1 MEESIQ
7 ELKRCIKQYRSVDDD
22 IRIMNNM
29 LYEKRESR
37 KIIEMEMADIIKL
50 PQFSGYDKLKI
61 EDDNSTIK
69 IQRPETYSKP
79 WSLSKKDLQTIL
91 KDYFTSTTTPNT
103 DDCFK
108 YISEVRKSQ
117 LVGTEFVFSRTVPE
131 EETS

>member
-7 ELKRCIKQYRSVDDD
+7 DLKRCIKQYKSVDDD
-22 IRIMNNM
+22 IRIMNGM

-50 PQFSGYDKLKI
+50 PYFSSYDKLKI

-69 IQRPETYSKP
+69 IQRPQTYSKP
-79 WSLSKKDLQTIL
+79 WSLSKKDLQNML
-91 KDYFTSTTTPNT
+91 KDYFNSTTSPNA

-108 YISEVRKSQ
+108 YISELRKSQ
-117 LVGTEFVFSRTVPE
+117 LLGDEIVFSRFVPE